1 MSNII
6 FNWYDGLI
14 FLAFIAVVVIFSMYK
29 SRKEKT
35 GEDYFLAGR
44 GLIWPLIGL
53 SMIAANIS
61 TEQFVGMS
69 GQGAGSAGLAIASYE
84 WMAAI
89 TMVIVAL
96 FFLPHFLKAGIYT
109 FPEFLEYR
117 YSPTARN
124 LMAFYTVLIYVFV
137 LVASVLYSGGLTIK
151 TLFEGTRLFGI
162 EVTLT
167 NSVWLVGI
175 IAAIYTVWGGLKG
188 IAWADLFF
196 GSSLIFGGIITLVI
210 GLGEVGGIPNFVA
223 ANEDKLHMILPA
235 DHPVLPWT
243 ALVFGLWLPN
253 FYYWSVNQFITQ
265 RTLAAKNLK
274 EGQLGIIFASFL
286 KLLTPFIIVIPGIIA
301 WQLFKSEMMGAEGN
315 TDAAF
320 PLIIRNLIP
329 GGLRGFIF
337 AAIGGAVMSSLASML
352 NSASTIFTMDV
363 FKRFINKNP
372 SQKNIVTT
380 GRIST
385 LIFLLIGCFIAPNL
399 NSPSLKG
406 IFTYIQEFQ
415 GFISPGILAAFAFGM
430 IVKKAPKQAGVAALI
445 LNPIIYGILLI
456 FCGTLPYFEKI
467 GLTLI
472 EIAFLNRMAITFIII
487 IIVMGIIT
495 WVKPLDK
502 PVVMPERKDFDM
514 KTPKIVKWLG
524 IVVIM
529 LVILLYIIFW

>member
-1 MSNII
+1 MTNVV
-6 FNWYDGLI
+6 FGWYDALI
-14 FLAFIAVVVIFSMYK
+14 FLAFFSVIVIFSMYK

-69 GQGAGSAGLAIASYE
+69 GQGAGSAGMAIASYE
-84 WMAAI
+84 LIAAI

-117 YSPTARN
+117 YSPIARN

-151 TLFEGTRLFGI
+151 TLFAGTSPFGI

-175 IAAIYTVWGGLKG
+175 IAAVYTVWGGLKG

-196 GSSLIFGGIITLVI
+196 GSSLILGGIITLVI
-210 GLGEVGGIPNFVA
+210 GLGEAGGVSHFLA
-223 ANEDKLHMILPA
+223 SNEDKLHMILPT

-265 RTLAAKNLK
+265 RTLAAKSLK
-274 EGQLGIIFASFL
+274 EGQLGVIFASFL

-301 WQLFKSEMMGAEGN
+301 WQLFRAEMTAPDAT
-315 TDAAF
+315 TDAAL

-372 SQKNIVTT
+372 SQKTIVTT

-385 LIFLLIGCFIAPNL
+385 LLFLLIGCFIAPRL
-399 NSPSLKG
+399 DSPALKG

-415 GFISPGILAAFAFGM
+415 GFISPGILAAFAFGL
-430 IVKKAPKQAGVAALI
+430 IVKRAPKQAGVVALV
-445 LNPIIYGILLI
+445 LNPIIYGLLLI
-456 FCGTLPYFEKI
+456 FCGTLPYFEEI
-467 GLTLI
+467 GLTLVK
-472 EIAFLNRMAITFIII
+472 IAFLNRMAITFIII
-487 IIVMGIIT
+487 ILVMVIIT
-495 WVKPLDK
+495 LIKPLEK

-514 KTPKIVKWLG
+514 KTSKLVKRLG
-524 IVVIM
+524 
-529 LVILLYIIFW
+529 

>member
-14 FLAFIAVVVIFSMYK
+14 FLVFLGLVVIFSMYK

-96 FFLPHFLKAGIYT
+96 FFLPSFLKAGIYT

-117 YSPTARN
+117 YSPAARN

-151 TLFEGTRLFGI
+151 TLFEGTKLFGI

-167 NSVWLVGI
+167 NSVWVVGF

-196 GSSLIFGGIITLVI
+196 GSSLIMGGIIILII
-210 GLGEVGGIPNFVA
+210 GLGAVGGVSDFLTTNS
-223 ANEDKLHMILPA
+223 EKLHMILPA

-265 RTLAAKNLK
+265 RTLAAKSLK
-274 EGQLGIIFASFL
+274 EGQLGVIFASFL

-301 WQLFKSEMMGAEGN
+301 WQLFKSDMKGAGGT

-329 GGLRGFIF
+329 GGLRGFVF

-352 NSASTIFTMDV
+352 NSASTIFTMDI

-372 SQKNIVTT
+372 SQKSIVST
-380 GRIST
+380 GRITT
-385 LIFLLIGCFIAPNL
+385 LIFLLIGCLIAPRL
-399 NSPSLKG
+399 NSPALKG

-415 GFISPGILAAFAFGM
+415 GFISPGILAAFAFGLL
-430 IVKKAPKQAGVAALI
+430 VKRAPKQAGVTALI

-456 FCGTLPYFEKI
+456 FFGSLPLFENLHI
-467 GLTLI
+467 TS
-472 EIAFLNRMAITFIII
+472 IAFLNRMAITFLII
-487 IIVMGIIT
+487 IIVMTIIT
-495 WVKPLDK
+495 LIKPLK
-502 PVVMPERKDFDM
+502 EPVTMPERKNFDM
-514 KTPKIVKWLG
+514 KTSKLVKRLG
-524 IVVIM
+524 IVVIG

>member
-1 MSNII
+1 MSDIA
-6 FNWYDGLI
+6 FSWYDGLI
-14 FLAFIAVVVIFSMYK
+14 FIAFLGVVVIFSMYK

-69 GQGAGSAGLAIASYE
+69 GQGAGEVGLAIASYE

-96 FFLPHFLKAGIYT
+96 FFLPNFLRAGIYT
-109 FPEFLEYR
+109 FPEYLEYR
-117 YSPTARN
+117 YSPVARN
-124 LMAFYTVLIYVFV
+124 LMAFYTILIYVFV

-151 TLFEGTRLFGI
+151 TLFEGTTPFGI
-162 EVTLT
+162 EVTIT

-210 GLGEVGGIPNFVA
+210 GLGEVGGVSNFLA
-223 ANEDKLHMILPA
+223 ANKDKLHMVLPA
-235 DHPVLPWT
+235 NHPVLPWT

-265 RTLAAKNLK
+265 RTLAAKSLK
-274 EGQLGIIFASFL
+274 EGQLGVIFASFL

-301 WQLFKSEMMGAEGN
+301 WQLFKGEMTGPGGT

-363 FKRFINKNP
+363 FKRFIKTDP
-372 SQKNIVTT
+372 SQKTVVTT

-385 LIFLLIGCFIAPNL
+385 LVFLLIGCFIAPML
-399 NSPSLKG
+399 DSPALKG

-415 GFISPGILAAFAFGM
+415 GFISPGILAAFAFGL
-430 IVKKAPKQAGVAALI
+430 IVKRAPKQAGVAALI
-445 LNPIIYGILLI
+445 LNPILYGILLI
-456 FCGTLPYFEKI
+456 FCGTLPYFDKI
-467 GLTLI
+467 GLTLVK
-472 EIAFLNRMAITFIII
+472 IAFLNRMAITFIII
-487 IIVMGIIT
+487 IIVMGFIT
-495 WVKPLDK
+495 LVKPLAK
-502 PVVMPERKDFDM
+502 PVKMPERKDFDM
-514 KTPKIVKWLG
+514 KTTTLVKRLG
-524 IVVIM
+524 AV
-529 LVILLYIIFW
+529 VILLVVIFYIIFW